1 MASATLSDTGI
12 VGTLLESKPC
22 VAVPPGAAEWMSRF
36 DQVYREADGS
46 LDKIP
51 WAHTRPCPSMMSWL
65 NAEAPSLVRCGARA
79 AIVGCGLGE
88 DAVALVERGYDAV
101 AFDCS
106 PTAIEWAKQ
115 RHPDHAEIFIQGDLF
130 NLPSRMRH
138 RFDLVIEVHTL
149 QALPPAFRPA
159 LAAGIASLLSPRGGI
174 LLAVTRGRDPSVA
187 PESIEGPPFPFTT
200 HELTALME
208 ANELSPVRPLDEFL
222 DDNNPPTRRIR
233 GAFRRF

>member
-1 MASATLSDTGI
+1 MASATLSDSTI
-12 VGTLLESKPC
+12 VGTLLESKPS
-22 VAVPPGAAEWMSRF
+22 VVVPPGAIDWMTRF
-36 DQVYREADGS
+36 DQVYRDATGNIE
-46 LDKIP
+46 KIP
-51 WAHTRPCPSMMSWL
+51 WSHSRPCPSMMSWL

-79 AIVGCGLGE
+79 AVVGCGLGE

-106 PTAIEWAKQ
+106 HAAIDWAKQ

-149 QALPPAFRPA
+149 QAMPPEFRPA
-159 LAAGIASLLSPRGGI
+159 LAAGMSSLLSPRGGI
-174 LLAVTRGRDPSVA
+174 LLAVSRGRDPSVPA
-187 PESIEGPPFPFTT
+187 EAIDGPPFPLTAA
-200 HELTALME
+200 ELSALME
-208 ANELSPVRPLDEFL
+208 ANELAPVRPLDEFL
-222 DDNNPPTRRIR
+222 DDGEPPVRRIR